1 MAESSVSESEPLQHS
16 SCSGGDPLRS
26 TPLLVSSLLSSSFP
40 HGACF
45 GNGPTG
51 RGTAGRRSRSQHRH
65 RHGDRQPF
73 FRRTPGT
80 HVFHGQLLGNVN
92 TRRVRSENNQDQ
104 GRHDMFQP
112 LIPNVSSR
120 HNDPTQQDRKDTK
133 DRHNDKYE
141 QQGTVEGETIL
152 SIGIADGYNPV
163 SMTQQAQDNK
173 TTT

>member
-1 MAESSVSESEPLQHS
+1 
-16 SCSGGDPLRS
+16 
-26 TPLLVSSLLSSSFP
+26 
-40 HGACF
+40 
-45 GNGPTG
+45 
-51 RGTAGRRSRSQHRH
+51 
-65 RHGDRQPF
+65 
-73 FRRTPGT
+73 
-80 HVFHGQLLGNVN
+80 
-92 TRRVRSENNQDQ
+92 
-104 GRHDMFQP
+104 MFQP